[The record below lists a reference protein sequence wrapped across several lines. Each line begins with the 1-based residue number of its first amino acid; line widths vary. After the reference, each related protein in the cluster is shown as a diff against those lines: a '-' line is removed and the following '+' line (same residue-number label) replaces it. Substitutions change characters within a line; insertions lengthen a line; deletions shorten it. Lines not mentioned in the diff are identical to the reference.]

1 MKGKYRPVEAPAD
14 LANSNQV
21 HQPRFAG
28 WIRVLRAYFPGSNR
42 RPVLEML
49 MVAIDFSEVRFE

>member
-1 MKGKYRPVEAPAD
+1 MKGKYGAVEVPAD

-28 WIRVLRAYFPGSNR
+28 RIRVLPLTAMAQAERM
-42 RPVLEML
+42 PV
-49 MVAIDFSEVRFE
+49 